1 MPQPTPLVTTTTPTP
16 PPTEP
21 AEDSPPGDAL
31 LAELGLLTLMRTDA
45 MALRL
50 LLVEAGL
57 VG

>member
-1 MPQPTPLVTTTTPTP
+1 MTDHDTTPTP

-21 AEDSPPGDAL
+21 AESSDPGDAL